1 MANPLKQLAGET
13 AIYGLSTILARI
25 INFLFVPF
33 YTRMLTT
40 ASYGV
45 VTEFMAYI
53 AVLQVVLVLGLE
65 TGCFRFAN
73 REGVNPTAVYSNA
86 LATVFGTSFSFL
98 AFMILFSGQIAS
110 MLGYDGFGNCII
122 YVGGILALDCT
133 TAILFAKLRQEH
145 KAFKFA
151 LFKTVKIL
159 TETAANMVL
168 FFWYP
173 AHSSALMVHFVS
185 ATPDFTYVIFA
196 IFVSSVVCALL
207 FVPDLLRTS
216 FEFDRKLLRQ
226 MLAYSIP
233 LMVAAL
239 PGIINDFLDRI
250 LFRYFDTNADVW
262 QSSLG
267 IFQAA
272 VKLSVIMNL
281 FIQMF
286 RFAAEPFFFQRAQ
299 NKGSKQ
305 LYAIVM
311 EYFTAF
317 CGLILLG
324 VFLYLDVF
332 ALIIGK
338 DFRSGMGVVP
348 IMLLSYML
356 LGMLFNVSMWYK
368 LSGKT
373 NMAIWITLAG
383 LLVTVVINV
392 LFMPKFSFWAA
403 AFGHLASYLVMFV
416 ISAVLGAHYYPIPY
430 SWKRIISFF
439 VLIAVICVV
448 TLFADNAFNGLISSG
463 NAGTGM
469 KVLKWSVHTLLL
481 LGYLA
486 GSAFLLK
493 GRYSLAL
500 KAAE

>member
-33 YTRMLTT
+33 YTRLLTT

-73 REGVNPTAVYSNA
+73 REGVNPVAVYSNA

-98 AFMILFSGQIAS
+98 AFMVLFSGQIAS

-151 LFKTVKIL
+151 VFKTVKIL
-159 TETAANMVL
+159 TETCANMVL

-173 AHSSALMVHFVS
+173 SHVSTFMGHFVS
-185 ATPDFTYVIFA
+185 PTPDFTYVIFA
-196 IFVSSVVCALL
+196 ILVSSVVCALL
-207 FVPDLLRTS
+207 FVPDLLRTT
-216 FEFDRKLLRQ
+216 FEFDGKLLRQ

-250 LFRYFDTNADVW
+250 LFRYFDTNAAVW

-332 ALIIGK
+332 SLIIGK

-392 LFMPKFSFWAA
+392 VFMPRFSFWAA
-403 AFGHLASYLVMFV
+403 AFGHLASYLVMFI
-416 ISAVLGAHYYPIPY
+416 ISAVLGARYYPIPY
-430 SWKRIISFF
+430 SWKRICAFF
-439 VLIAVICVV
+439 VLIAIICVS
-448 TLFADNAFNGLISSG
+448 TLLIDNVLA
-463 NAGTGM
+463 AGEPSAGIRI
-469 KVLKWSVHTLLL
+469 VKWTVHTLLL
-481 LGYLA
+481 VAYVA
-486 GSAFLLK
+486 GCAFLLR
-493 GRYSLAL
+493 GRYRLAL
-500 KAAE
+500 KAGE